1 MRERKRVAGLS
12 TCEEILSSVFSSA
25 TAGATSTG
33 FSVFH
38 LGYAAD
44 VVGVSPIA
52 VLLLRKKKSFMTEG
66 SLAEWEQSGALER
79 RRRA

>member
-12 TCEEILSSVFSSA
+12 TCEEILGSVFA
-25 TAGATSTG
+25 TAGATCTG

-52 VLLLRKKKSFMTEG
+52 VLAASYN
-66 SLAEWEQSGALER
+66 
-79 RRRA
+79 